1 VRDEDVKA
9 IPLKNALNNQPGKRP
24 RTNANKA
31 ITFQDISDPAVKELY
46 NKKMRPPKSSVP
58 YAFPVNTAIEKLH
71 KESFAIHDEAIALYP
86 IIEQTFNN
94 EDKCAIT
101 EIVLFPPSTM
111 YTVIK
116 KRSPYRKLLA
126 YG

>member
-1 VRDEDVKA
+1 
-9 IPLKNALNNQPGKRP
+9 
-24 RTNANKA
+24 
-31 ITFQDISDPAVKELY
+31 
-46 NKKMRPPKSSVP
+46 MRPPKSSVP
-58 YAFPVNTAIEKLH
+58 YAFPVDTAIHKLH

-86 IIEQTFNN
+86 IIEQTFSN

-101 EIVLFPPSTM
+101 EISLFTPRMT
-111 YTVIK
+111 YTLVQ